1 MRRYTLQVE
10 DLAGQAGIAASGHIE
25 TSRAAAHLLEA
36 GGNAFDAALGAL
48 CAACVAEPML
58 ASLGGGGFLM
68 AQPARAPSVVHDFFV
83 QTPGRHR
90 PQAELEFYPITADFG
105 AATQEFH
112 IGMGSI
118 AVPGVVA
125 GLFEIH
131 GRYCRLPLTEIMGP
145 AIDLARNGVRVNP
158 FQNYISHILAP
169 ILKASPCAM
178 QLAATDEA
186 PERIAGKDELVF
198 HRDLANVLEALAL
211 EGPDLFYR
219 GDLARQLAKDCE
231 ENGGLLSLQD
241 LEQYRVIGREPVR
254 FSSHGAEFSFNS
266 PPSPSGCLVAFAL
279 GLLEESDLADHR
291 WGHAF
296 HCMSMGQAIQAAG
309 QLRRESLLDSGLTE
323 EKVSAILDPGHLA
336 SWRESLHHKAHF
348 TRGTT
353 HMSVVDAQGN
363 LASMTISNGEG
374 CAYVLPGTGIMLNN
388 MLGEEDL
395 SPGGFHRWTEN
406 VRMASMMCPSVAS
419 LPDGG
424 CVALGSGGSNRIRSA
439 ILQVLVNLFEFDLP
453 LEMAVVA
460 PRLHL
465 EGEHLSVEA
474 GYEPAALESMI
485 EEWPDHRIWP
495 EANMF
500 FGGVHAVERLPDGS
514 FRGAGDPRRGG
525 AVVRAGS

>member
-1 MRRYTLQVE
+1 
-10 DLAGQAGIAASGHIE
+10 
-25 TSRAAAHLLEA
+25 LLEA

-48 CAACVAEPML
+48 CAACVSEPML

-68 AQPARAPSVVHDFFV
+68 AQPAQTPSVVYDFFV
-83 QTPGRHR
+83 QTPDQRR
-90 PQAELEFYPITADFG
+90 PASELEFYPILADFG
-105 AATQEFH
+105 TATQEFH

-131 GRYCRLPLTEIMGP
+131 KRHCRLPMAEIMAP
-145 AIDLARNGVRVNP
+145 AIDLARNGVRVNG
-158 FQNYISHILAP
+158 FQNYISHILSP
-169 ILKASPCAM
+169 ILEATPEAM
-178 QLAATDEA
+178 ELVACKEHPA
-186 PERIAGKDELVF
+186 RIARPDERVF
-198 HRDLANVLEALAL
+198 HNDLANVLEALAS

-219 GDLARQLAKDCE
+219 GDLAQLLVKDCE
-231 ENGGLLSLQD
+231 ERGGMISLQD
-241 LEQYRVIGREPVR
+241 LDQYRVIRREPVR

-279 GLLEESDLADHR
+279 GLLEERDLAAHR
-291 WGHAF
+291 WGHAY
-296 HCMSMGQAIQAAG
+296 HCLSMGQAMQAAG
-309 QLRRESLLDSGLTE
+309 NLRRQSLADSGLTE
-323 EKVSAILDPGHLA
+323 KQVTKILDPDHLA
-336 SWRESLHHKAHF
+336 TWRESMHHGAQVS
-348 TRGTT
+348 RGTT
-353 HMSVVDAQGN
+353 HMSVADSEGN

-374 CAYVLPGTGIMLNN
+374 CAYVPAGTGIMLNN

-395 SPGGFHRWTEN
+395 SPGGFHTWKEN

-424 CVALGSGGSNRIRSA
+424 WVALGSGGSNRIRSA

-465 EGEHLSVEA
+465 EGGHLSVEA
-474 GYEPAALESMI
+474 GFEPATQTAMMT
-485 EEWPDHRIWP
+485 EWPDNKVWP
-495 EANMF
+495 EPNMF
-500 FGGVHAVERLPDGS
+500 FGGVHAVESLPDGS

-525 AVVRAGS
+525 AVTRAGKH

>member
-1 MRRYTLQVE
+1 M
-10 DLAGQAGIAASGHIE
+10 
-25 TSRAAAHLLEA
+25 LLEA

-48 CAACVAEPML
+48 CAACVSEPML

-68 AQPARAPSVVHDFFV
+68 AQPAQAPSLVYDFFV

-90 PQAELEFYPITADFG
+90 PGSELDFYPILADFG
-105 AATQEFH
+105 TATQEFH

-125 GLFEIH
+125 GMFEIH
-131 GRYCRLPLTEIMGP
+131 RQHCRLPLREIMGP
-145 AIDLARNGVRVNP
+145 AIDLARNGVRINP

-169 ILKASPCAM
+169 ILEASAPAM
-178 QLAATDEA
+178 QLVATDEN
-186 PERIAGKDELVF
+186 PQRIGKSGELIF
-198 HRDLANVLEALAL
+198 HKDLADAMEALAS

-219 GDLARQLAKDCE
+219 GEFARQIARDCE
-231 ENGGLLSLQD
+231 ERGGLLSLKD
-241 LEQYRVIGREPVR
+241 LDQYRVISREPVR
-254 FSSHGAEFSFNS
+254 FSSHGADFSFNS

-279 GLLEESDLADHR
+279 GLLEERDLARHR
-291 WGHAF
+291 WGHAY
-296 HCMSMGQAIQAAG
+296 HCLSMGQAMLVAG
-309 QLRRESLLDSGLTE
+309 KLRSESLADSDLTE
-323 EKVSAILDPGHLA
+323 DMVSAILAPDHLA
-336 SWRESLHHKAHF
+336 TWRESMHHKAGF

-353 HMSVVDAQGN
+353 HMSVADSEGN

-395 SPGGFHRWTEN
+395 SPGGFHRWKEN

-424 CVALGSGGSNRIRSA
+424 WVALGSGGSNRIRSA

-465 EGEHLSVEA
+465 EGNHLSVEA
-474 GYEPAALESMI
+474 GFEQAALDSMM
-485 EEWPDHRIWP
+485 EEWPDHRVWP
-495 EANMF
+495 EPNMF
-500 FGGVHAVERLPDGS
+500 FGGLHAVERLPDGS

-525 AVVRAGS
+525 AVARAAG